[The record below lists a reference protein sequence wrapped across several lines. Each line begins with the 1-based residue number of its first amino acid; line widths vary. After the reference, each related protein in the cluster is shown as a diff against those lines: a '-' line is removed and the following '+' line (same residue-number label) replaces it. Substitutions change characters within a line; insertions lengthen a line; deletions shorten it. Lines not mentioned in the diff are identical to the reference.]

1 MQPAIIKNRASIARV
16 CREGCIFAEK
26 FKFTDMAKEIE
37 RKYLVTDDSYRSL
50 AASRAEISQGYISAE
65 PDHTVRVRISG
76 SRGFI
81 TVKTRNIG
89 AVRNEWEYEIP
100 LADARAMLA
109 AACSSVLSKTRY
121 IVPATDGL
129 RWEVEEFHGCLD
141 GLVVAEIELP
151 REDYP
156 VDSPAFIGREVTGDT
171 RYYNSNLAA
180 QV

>member
-1 MQPAIIKNRASIARV
+1 
-16 CREGCIFAEK
+16 
-26 FKFTDMAKEIE
+26 MAKEIE
-37 RKYLVTDDSYRSL
+37 RKFLVTDDSYRGV
-50 AASRAEISQGYISAE
+50 AASRTEILQGYISTD
-65 PDHTVRVRISG
+65 PDRTVRVRISG

-89 AVRNEWEYEIP
+89 AVRNEWEFEIP

-121 IVPATDGL
+121 ILPADDGL
-129 RWEVEEFHGCLD
+129 KWEVDEFHGCLE

-151 REDYP
+151 GEDHP
-156 VDSPAFIGREVTGDT
+156 VNRPAFIGREVTGDP

>member
-1 MQPAIIKNRASIARV
+1 MQPANIKNMASIVRV

-50 AASRAEISQGYISAE
+50 AVSRAEISQGYISAD
-65 PDHTVRVRISG
+65 PGHTVRVRISDG
-76 SRGFI
+76 QGFI

-109 AACSSVLSKTRY
+109 AACSSMLSKTRY

-129 RWEVEEFHGCLD
+129 RWEVDEFHGCLD

-151 REDYP
+151 DEDYP
-156 VDSPAFIGREVTGDT
+156 VDSPAFIGREVTGDP